1 MMHAR
6 YQHGSRADHLSYVV
20 GEGAEGFS
28 KLDAEHHEH
37 DASGDSKQVDIEQNG
52 ADINVMILADK
63 GLAMCPN
70 QDRLH
75 AHVGKRVDHPFIAQ
89 DEADKWDDQV
99 TAIRV
104 DACRPLN
111 RGEVKR
117 LCQDFRQDYLPNL
130 EHDSADNCE

>member
-1 MMHAR
+1 M
-6 YQHGSRADHLSYVV
+6 
-20 GEGAEGFS
+20 
-28 KLDAEHHEH
+28 
-37 DASGDSKQVDIEQNG
+37 I
-52 ADINVMILADK
+52 ILADK

>member
-1 MMHAR
+1 MSKSGSFAR
-6 YQHGSRADHLSYVV
+6 SCS
-20 GEGAEGFS
+20 
-28 KLDAEHHEH
+28 
-37 DASGDSKQVDIEQNG
+37 
-52 ADINVMILADK
+52 
-63 GLAMCPN
+63 
-70 QDRLH
+70 
-75 AHVGKRVDHPFIAQ
+75 KRVDHPFIAQ

-130 EHDSADNCE
+130 EHDSATTANKNLAVHLESNQPALQNECARQMAYTDRTESVLLSPVFRR